1 MGVTRSDTL
10 IVSLNV
16 FKAMAG
22 MIFGDV
28 PDQAD
33 MIYA

>member
-1 MGVTRSDTL
+1 VTRSDL
-10 IVSLNV
+10 PIVSLNV
-16 FKAMAG
+16 FKAKAG

-28 PDQAD
+28 PHLAD